1 MKKLITEWRN
11 YLNEADFTVKDKLTG
26 IVNAW
31 GNYQFKKSGE
41 AGERKAALG
50 NLIKVLKSFDVP
62 KPDAIKIIKATSQ
75 DEVVAIVKAL

>member
-1 MKKLITEWRN
+1 MKKLMTEWKN
-11 YLNEADFTVKDKLTG
+11 YLTEAEFTVRDKLAG

-31 GNYQFKKSGE
+31 GGYQFKKGGE

-50 NLIKVLKSFDVP
+50 NLIKVLKSFNVP
-62 KPDAIKIIKATSQ
+62 KPDAIKIIKANSQ